1 MLSLTFVQICA
12 GIALAATFAGFI
24 VGRLRLPA
32 STGPIRIVAKRPP
45 ARGTQLVWVLRTL
58 VAVFWPVGV
67 FIVPVYA
74 YHWPATTDF
83 PGSWVVQIFGVVL
96 GASGGILYSRAARAL
111 GRQMTPAIQV
121 QKDHQLLQTGPYRSI
136 RHPVYTAI
144 ISIALGQTLFFLSP
158 PLALVTVL
166 LAGLAWYRARLEE
179 TLLASPAAFGK
190 TYEVYMARTG
200 RFLPRL
206 HAPSPAAP

>member
-1 MLSLTFVQICA
+1 
-12 GIALAATFAGFI
+12 
-24 VGRLRLPA
+24 
-32 STGPIRIVAKRPP
+32 
-45 ARGTQLVWVLRTL
+45 
-58 VAVFWPVGV
+58 
-67 FIVPVYA
+67 
-74 YHWPATTDF
+74 
-83 PGSWVVQIFGVVL
+83 
-96 GASGGILYSRAARAL
+96 
-111 GRQMTPAIQV
+111 MTPAIQV